1 MSFAMWT
8 WVLIVCGYAFS
19 IFFFHIV
26 GGINS
31 AADAIQGWGRR
42 SSERRIRRAGLS
54 PASFARDRLSRR

>member
-1 MSFAMWT
+1 MNVAMWSC
-8 WVLIVCGYAFS
+8 VLIVGGYAFS

-42 SSERRIRRAGLS
+42 SSERRIRRAGGS
-54 PASFARDRLSRR
+54 SASFARDRLSRR